1 MASDRNIIRGTP
13 ANVAGAVSG
22 TGEFTHND
30 TTPPPAPSPLT
41 ASAASTEVTL
51 HWAGHS
57 DNRGSVTYLSAVNQ

>member
-1 MASDRNIIRGTP
+1 MASDRNMTRGTP

-30 TTPPPAPSPLT
+30 TTAPPAPSSLT

-57 DNRGSVTYLSAVNQ
+57 GNRGSVTNRSAVTQ